1 MTIAGMVVTGG
12 ASLALTVL
20 GIGTAAL
27 GVVLDKGESA
37 AVQAAASSDNGASSD
52 AGNGNGSGGGA
63 GRAVDDVDRDE
74 E

>member
-12 ASLALTVL
+12 AGAALTVL

-37 AVQAAASSDNGASSD
+37 AAQAASSSDNGASSD
-52 AGNGNGSGGGA
+52 AGNGNGSGGG
-63 GRAVDDVDRDE
+63 GWDGKPAVDAE
-74 E
+74 